1 MLDIVNVVGSGS
13 LNVEIDL
20 AALASDFPG
29 EAKYDPGK
37 YPGAYLKLSENSVLI
52 TLYSSGKYIVSG
64 ADSIEEA
71 KAIKDRFI
79 STVADMGVI
88 TSEEN
93 IPFSIQNIVFTS
105 KLGKNINLNTLAIA
119 LGLERVEY
127 EPEQFPGLIFRPA
140 DVDATVLVFANGKI
154 VLMGLSDVE
163 TAGECY
169 KTLKVEIE
177 QYLE

>member
-1 MLDIVNVVGSGS
+1 MINIVNVVGSGT

-20 AALASDFPG
+20 VALASDFPG
-29 EAKYDPGK
+29 EAKYDPKK
-37 YPGAYLKLSENSVLI
+37 YPGAYLKLNSDSVLI

-79 STVADMGVI
+79 STMADMGVI
-88 TSEEN
+88 TSRNE

-105 KLGKNINLNTLAIA
+105 KLGKNLNLNSLAIA

-127 EPEQFPGLIFRPA
+127 EPEQFPGLIFRPT
-140 DVDATVLVFANGKI
+140 DVDATLLVFANGKI
-154 VLMGLSDVE
+154 VLTGLSDVE
-163 TAGECY
+163 TAREVY
-169 KTLKVEIE
+169 MKFETEIE